1 VRGPKRH
8 LPEAGELRDIYLL
21 SVVTAALIRGAL
33 LHALRPAAAHLTVK
47 PSRGGLLV
55 KVSLYHVQQHCSVS
69 DVILVMCEKP
79 NMRV

>member
-1 VRGPKRH
+1 MCGSRRH

-47 PSRGGLLV
+47 PSRGGFFGQSFLCITYNNIVVYL
-55 KVSLYHVQQHCSVS
+55 
-69 DVILVMCEKP
+69 M
-79 NMRV
+79 